1 MANRLSDDA
10 FAFYVSLGA
19 ERSYSK
25 VAAQYGVSKRSVARH
40 ATDHDWAARLRAVES
55 KARAKTDDALAESLS
70 EMNERHLKLL
80 RVVQGKA
87 IETLR
92 SMPIERAM
100 DAVRALD
107 LMMKQERLIR
117 EGDDDEGEDSVESI
131 IRREYQEWLLRPGE
145 EGADDDEDA
154 GDSDAGDSGAGNSG
168 VEIVDEADEQS
179 P

>member
-1 MANRLSDDA
+1 MSNRVPDDA

-25 VAAQYGVSKRSVARH
+25 VAAHYDVSKRSVARH
-40 ATDHDWAARLRAVES
+40 AAEHDWAARLRSVET
-55 KARAKTDDALAESLS
+55 KARAKTDDALAESMA

-87 IETLR
+87 LETLR

-117 EGDDDEGEDSVESI
+117 EGDEDEGEDSVESI
-131 IRREYQEWLLRPGE
+131 IRREYEQWLLRPGE
-145 EGADDDEDA
+145 ED
-154 GDSDAGDSGAGNSG
+154 GDPPAPSEGES
-168 VEIVDEADEQS
+168 
-179 P
+179 